1 MLNNNDSEEHFFSRN
16 YFSLLFTL
24 VFIHMLY
31 VLTSPVSIIT
41 LPHQLN
47 CFWKRFDILRF
58 LLPNTI
64 ICLIIF
70 FGTLITE
77 YVDWL
82 SFDYFHICLMLLVWS
97 NYPVINSFIQ
107 IIEHFIGNE
116 NKVVRKR
123 EIVLA
128 YRV

>member
-70 FGTLITE
+70 FWYPYYRICRLAFIWLLPHLFNVISLIK
-77 YVDWL
+77 L
-82 SFDYFHICLMLLVWS
+82 S
-97 NYPVINSFIQ
+97 VINSFIQ